1 MHDIDEDWMT
11 RALALAAEAAAR
23 GEVPVGALVVR
34 DGCVL
39 GQGYN
44 RPILGCDPTAHA
56 EVVAIR
62 EAARALDNYRLVDA
76 TLYVTIEPCTMC
88 FGAMI
93 HARIRR
99 LVYGAPEPRA
109 GVVESHPGLCEQVN
123 YNHRMEIRGGVLA
136 QQSSALLRTFFQQRR
151 AGIGKV
157 AQSTVGEDGSE

>member
-11 RALALAAEAAAR
+11 RALALAREAATH
-23 GEVPVGALVVR
+23 GEVPVGALVVLEGR
-34 DGCVL
+34 VL

-44 RPILGCDPTAHA
+44 SPIHGCDPTAHA

-62 EAARALDNYRLVDA
+62 EAARTLGNYRLVNA

-99 LVYGAPEPRA
+99 LVYGATEPRA

-123 YNHRMEIRGGVLA
+123 YNHRMEVRGGVLA
-136 QQSSALLRTFFQQRR
+136 QQSSELLKRFFQQRR
-151 AGIGKV
+151 SGTATG
-157 AQSTVGEDGSE
+157 